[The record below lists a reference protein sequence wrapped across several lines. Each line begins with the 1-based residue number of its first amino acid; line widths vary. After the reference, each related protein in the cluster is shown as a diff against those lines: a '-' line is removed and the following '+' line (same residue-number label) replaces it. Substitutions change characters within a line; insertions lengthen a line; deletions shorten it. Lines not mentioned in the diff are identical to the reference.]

1 MGSTLTA
8 LATSLGKTAVRLA
21 LEGTEQN
28 GDEIANEVLLN
39 LIKPK
44 TLLNLKK
51 VQIDEETVQELLCC
65 FLGSKEQC
73 DNLTDLFNITYPYTA
88 ASYER
93 YKDLSK

>member
-51 VQIDEETVQELLCC
+51 GPNRRGNRAGTSLLL
-65 FLGSKEQC
+65 LG
-73 DNLTDLFNITYPYTA
+73 L
-88 ASYER
+88 
-93 YKDLSK
+93 